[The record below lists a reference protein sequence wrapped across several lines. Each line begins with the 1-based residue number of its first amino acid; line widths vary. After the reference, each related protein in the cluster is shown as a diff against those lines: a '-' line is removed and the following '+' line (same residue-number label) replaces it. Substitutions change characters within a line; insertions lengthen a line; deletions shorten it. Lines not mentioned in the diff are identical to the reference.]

1 MARGSPSQA
10 RYARDPTHRSP
21 PRLGFFRPF
30 RRPPG
35 IFKPEPTRLT
45 RFIPT
50 RARTGST
57 PWIPKIFW
65 VFFHVLFIVLLFQFD
80 NDMTDGGAGYQT
92 GFAFACLLN
101 LYAFLCV
108 ANSNPGYVSEQERCP
123 EDQEDVYREQDRI
136 RRERIAARVK
146 AKRERER
153 HAAEAEDVA
162 DDDEGGDD
170 AELPDLESG
179 GGDRTTDR
187 TTSPRGEDEGTGGLL
202 GAPGG
207 ASNSSD
213 LATSSSFVGADND
226 EPPVGQY
233 CKHCKAWQGLRT
245 KHCHDCGRCV
255 RKFDHHCFWVGTC
268 VGEKNHARFVWYLVA
283 QTALIVWAF
292 HVSNSGWKYA
302 DTFHELFEINAGPV
316 CMSIALFIFILF
328 VGSLLGF
335 HVYLI
340 VTNQTTW
347 EVSSR
352 DKISYLAGV
361 PHNVYAFS
369 RGPMRDAREFC
380 CSPPPPRYTLRSF
393 EWMREWSRTETIWEN
408 KYYVCC

>member
-1 MARGSPSQA
+1 
-10 RYARDPTHRSP
+10 
-21 PRLGFFRPF
+21 L
-30 RRPPG
+30 
-35 IFKPEPTRLT
+35 
-45 RFIPT
+45 
-50 RARTGST
+50 
-57 PWIPKIFW
+57 
-65 VFFHVLFIVLLFQFD
+65 FHVLFIVLLFQFD
-80 NDMTDGGAGYQT
+80 NDMTDGGAGYKT

-123 EDQEDVYREQDRI
+123 EDQEDIYREQDRI
-136 RRERIAARVK
+136 RRERIAERVK
-146 AKRERER
+146 SKRERER
-153 HAAEAEDVA
+153 HATEAEVVA
-162 DDDEGGDD
+162 DDDDDGGDD

-179 GGDRTTDR
+179 GGDRTSER
-187 TTSPRGEDEGTGGLL
+187 RGEDEGTGGLL

-213 LATSSSFVGADND
+213 LATATSSSFVGADNS

-292 HVSNSGWKYA
+292 HISNSGWKYA

-352 DKISYLAGV
+352 DKISYLEGV
-361 PHNVYAFS
+361 PHNVYPFS
-369 RGPMRDAREFC
+369 HGPMRDAREFC

>member
-21 PRLGFFRPF
+21 PRLGFFRPS
-30 RRPPG
+30 RRPPR

-45 RFIPT
+45 RFIPI

-146 AKRERER
+146 SKRERER
-153 HAAEAEDVA
+153 HAAEADDVA
-162 DDDEGGDD
+162 DDDDTAGDD

-179 GGDRTTDR
+179 DRTNDR
-187 TTSPRGEDEGTGGLL
+187 TNERTASPRGEDDGTGGLL

-213 LATSSSFVGADND
+213 VNATSSSFIGGDVG

-255 RKFDHHCFWVGTC
+255 RKFDHRLVGTC
-268 VGEKNHARFVWYLVA
+268 VGEKITRGPCETRRTGRV
-283 QTALIVWAF
+283 IVW
-292 HVSNSGWKYA
+292 VSRQHCGEVR
-302 DTFHELFEINAGPV
+302 TIPQLFEINAGPV
-316 CMSIALFIFILF
+316 CMSIALFIFIMF

-380 CSPPPPRYTLRSF
+380 CAPPPPRYTLRSF